1 MWKTPAPL
9 FNAYMPINTSGS
21 EANLDVGRVEPQQAI
36 QRCDRVGMPAP
47 QHDDRL
53 DRRVV
58 ILQAGRS
65 EVWPGPTGGGEGAG
79 KSGGR
84 KVLEKTYGEGA
95 GKCGGRNVLEE
106 TYLLMRESKQKIILP
121 QSENVQFQAGA
132 DIDFAP
138 KTRNIL
144 SMQATDDLRTW

>member
-1 MWKTPAPL
+1 MSTFPSKARWVRGNMMWKTPAPL

-84 KVLEKTYGEGA
+84 
-95 GKCGGRNVLEE
+95 NVLEE